1 MIDYDFSYFFI
12 VSQLLS
18 ICRILI
24 RMFPFERKEKILG
37 RLRKTGRLSINE
49 DAKLFNVSISTLH
62 RDLED
67 LEKQGL
73 VKKVVG
79 GAVLV
84 NGIQFT
90 THFDKRLQNQSREK
104 KAIAKKAL
112 DYIQDD
118 TSIYLDHSTTTTY
131 LAREIKQRS
140 YKSLLVLTNSLQ
152 IPIELGGVQGI
163 QVISTGGAVES
174 EFKAMYGRW
183 VLDSIQRI
191 NLNQIFISVGAISV
205 DNGLMTQ
212 IHFIND
218 LFPELFRRSQHINVL
233 VDSSKFYKLC
243 TFQISPLTPSFTI
256 FTDKGL
262 PAEIRHEIEA
272 KGVKLVI

>member
-1 MIDYDFSYFFI
+1 MY
-12 VSQLLS
+12 
-18 ICRILI
+18 
-24 RMFPFERKEKILG
+24 PFERKEKILS
-37 RLRKTGRLSINE
+37 RLRKTGRININE
-49 DAKLFNVSISTLH
+49 DAKVFNVSISTLH

-84 NGIQFT
+84 NGTQFS
-90 THFDKRLQNQSREK
+90 THFDNRLQTQSREK
-104 KAIAKKAL
+104 KAIAKNAVE
-112 DYIQDD
+112 YIQDD

-131 LAREIKQRS
+131 LAREIKQRT

-152 IPIELGGVQGI
+152 IPLELGGVQGI

-174 EFKAMYGRW
+174 EFKAMHGRW
-183 VLDSIQRI
+183 VVDSIQRI

-205 DNGLMTQ
+205 ENGLMTQ
-212 IHFIND
+212 THFIND
-218 LFPELFRRSQHINVL
+218 LFPELFRRSRHIKML

-243 TFQISPLTPSFTI
+243 TFQISPLNPSFTI

-262 PAEIRHEIEA
+262 PEEIRNEIET
-272 KGVKLVI
+272 KGIKLVI

>member
-1 MIDYDFSYFFI
+1 MY
-12 VSQLLS
+12 
-18 ICRILI
+18 
-24 RMFPFERKEKILG
+24 PFERKEKILS
-37 RLRKTGRLSINE
+37 RLRKIGRININE
-49 DAKLFNVSISTLH
+49 DAKVFNVSTSTLH

-84 NGIQFT
+84 NGSQFS
-90 THFDKRLQNQSREK
+90 THFDNRLQTQSREK
-104 KAIAKKAL
+104 KAIAKNAVE
-112 DYIQDD
+112 YIQDD

-131 LAREIKQRS
+131 LAREIKQRT

-183 VLDSIQRI
+183 VVDAIQRI

-205 DNGLMTQ
+205 ENGLMTQ

-218 LFPELFRRSQHINVL
+218 LFPELFRRSRHINVL

-262 PAEIRHEIEA
+262 PEEIKQEFEA
-272 KGVKLVI
+272 KGLKLLI

>member
-1 MIDYDFSYFFI
+1 MY
-12 VSQLLS
+12 
-18 ICRILI
+18 
-24 RMFPFERKEKILG
+24 PFERKEKILD
-37 RLRKTGRLSINE
+37 RLRKTGQININD

-73 VKKVVG
+73 IKKVMG

-84 NGIQFT
+84 KGIQFA
-90 THFDKRLQNQSREK
+90 THFDKRLQNQAKEK
-104 KAIAKKAL
+104 KAIARKAVQS
-112 DYIQDD
+112 IQDD

-131 LAREIKQRS
+131 LAREIKQRA

-152 IPIELGGVQGI
+152 IPLELGGIQGI

-174 EFKAMYGRW
+174 EFKAFYGRW
-183 VLDSIQRI
+183 VVDSLQRI

-205 DNGLMTQ
+205 RNGLMTQ
-212 IHFIND
+212 MHFIND
-218 LFPELFRRSQHINVL
+218 LIPELFRRSQRINVL

-243 TFQISPLTPSFTI
+243 TFQISPLKPSFTI
-256 FTDKGL
+256 FSDKGL
-262 PAEIRHEIEA
+262 PEEIRNEIKT
-272 KGVKLVI
+272 KGLKLVI

>member
-1 MIDYDFSYFFI
+1 MY
-12 VSQLLS
+12 
-18 ICRILI
+18 
-24 RMFPFERKEKILG
+24 PFERKEKILD
-37 RLRKTGRLSINE
+37 RLRKIGRININE
-49 DAKLFNVSISTLH
+49 DAKLFDISISTLH

-73 VKKVVG
+73 VKKVMG
-79 GAVLV
+79 GALLV
-84 NGIQFT
+84 NGIQFA

-104 KAIAKKAL
+104 KAIAKKAVE
-112 DYIQDD
+112 YIQDD
-118 TSIYLDHSTTTTY
+118 MSIYLDHSSTTTY
-131 LAREIKQRS
+131 LARELKQRS
-140 YKSLLVLTNSLQ
+140 FKSLLVLTNSLQ

-174 EFKAMYGRW
+174 EFKALCGRW
-183 VLDSIQRI
+183 VVDSIQRI

-212 IHFIND
+212 MHFIND
-218 LFPELFRRSQHINVL
+218 LFPELLRRSQHINVL

-243 TFQISPLTPSFTI
+243 TFQISPLKPSFTI

-262 PAEIRHEIEA
+262 PEDIRKEIEA
-272 KGVKLVI
+272 RGVKLVLA

>member
-1 MIDYDFSYFFI
+1 MTSMY
-12 VSQLLS
+12 
-18 ICRILI
+18 
-24 RMFPFERKEKILG
+24 PFERKEKILD
-37 RLRKTGRLSINE
+37 RLRKIGRIHINE
-49 DAKLFNVSISTLH
+49 DAKLFNASISTLH

-79 GAVLV
+79 GAVLL
-84 NGIQFT
+84 NGIQSE
-90 THFDKRLQNQSREK
+90 THFDKRLQNQAKEK
-104 KAIAKKAL
+104 KAIARNAVQH
-112 DYIQDD
+112 IQDD
-118 TSIYLDHSTTTTY
+118 TSIFLDHSSTTTY

-152 IPIELGGVQGI
+152 IPVELGGIQGI

-174 EFKAMYGRW
+174 EFKALHGRW
-183 VLDSIQRI
+183 VVDSIQRI

-212 IHFIND
+212 MHFIND

-243 TFQISPLTPSFTI
+243 TFQISPLKPSFTI
-256 FTDKGL
+256 FTDKAL
-262 PAEIRHEIEA
+262 PEEIRHEIEA
-272 KGVKLVI
+272 KGLKLMI

>member
-1 MIDYDFSYFFI
+1 MY
-12 VSQLLS
+12 
-18 ICRILI
+18 
-24 RMFPFERKEKILG
+24 PFERKEKILS
-37 RLRKTGRLSINE
+37 RLRKTGRINISQ

-84 NGIQFT
+84 NGTQFT

-104 KAIAKKAL
+104 KAIAKNAVE
-112 DYIQDD
+112 YIQDD

-152 IPIELGGVQGI
+152 IPIEIGGVQGI

-183 VLDSIQRI
+183 VVDSIQRI

-205 DNGLMTQ
+205 VNGLMTQ

-218 LFPELFRRSQHINVL
+218 LIPELFRRSQHINVL

-243 TFQISPLTPSFTI
+243 TFQISPLKPSFTI
-256 FTDKGL
+256 FSDKGL
-262 PAEIRHEIEA
+262 PEEIRQEIEA
-272 KGVKLVI
+272 KGLKLVI

>member
-1 MIDYDFSYFFI
+1 MY
-12 VSQLLS
+12 
-18 ICRILI
+18 
-24 RMFPFERKEKILG
+24 PFESKEKILR
-37 RLRKTGRLSINE
+37 RLRKPGRININQ
-49 DAKLFNVSISTLH
+49 DAKLFDISISTLH
-62 RDLED
+62 RDLEY
-67 LEKQGL
+67 LEKRGL
-73 VKKVVG
+73 VTKVVG

-84 NGIQFT
+84 NGTQFA
-90 THFDKRLQNQSREK
+90 THFDKRLQNQSRGK
-104 KAIAKKAL
+104 KAIAKNAVE
-112 DYIQDD
+112 YIQDD
-118 TSIYLDHSTTTTY
+118 TSIYLDHSTTATY

-140 YKSLLVLTNSLQ
+140 YKSLLVLTNSLH

-183 VLDSIQRI
+183 VVDSIQRI

-205 DNGLMTQ
+205 ENGLMTQ

-218 LFPELFRRSQHINVL
+218 LIPELFRRSQHINVL

-243 TFQISPLTPSFTI
+243 TFQISPLNPSFTI

-262 PAEIRHEIEA
+262 PGEVRQEIEA
-272 KGVKLVI
+272 KGLKLVI

>member
-1 MIDYDFSYFFI
+1 MY
-12 VSQLLS
+12 
-18 ICRILI
+18 
-24 RMFPFERKEKILG
+24 PFERKEKILS
-37 RLRKTGRLSINE
+37 RLRKTGRISINE
-49 DAKLFNVSISTLH
+49 DAKVFNVSISTLH

-84 NGIQFT
+84 NGTQFS
-90 THFDKRLQNQSREK
+90 THFDNRLQTQSREK
-104 KAIAKKAL
+104 KAIAKNAVE
-112 DYIQDD
+112 YIQDD

-131 LAREIKQRS
+131 LAREIKQRT

-174 EFKAMYGRW
+174 EFKAMHGRW
-183 VLDSIQRI
+183 VVDSIQRI

-205 DNGLMTQ
+205 ENGLMTQ

-218 LFPELFRRSQHINVL
+218 LFPELFRRSRHINVL
-233 VDSSKFYKLC
+233 VDSSKFFKLC
-243 TFQISPLTPSFTI
+243 TFQISPLNPSFTI

-262 PAEIRHEIEA
+262 PEEIRHEIEA
-272 KGVKLVI
+272 KGVKVVI

>member
-1 MIDYDFSYFFI
+1 MY
-12 VSQLLS
+12 
-18 ICRILI
+18 
-24 RMFPFERKEKILG
+24 PFERKEKILG
-37 RLRKTGRLSINE
+37 RLRKTGRLNINE
-49 DAKLFNVSISTLH
+49 DARLFNVSVSTLH

-84 NGIQFT
+84 DGVQSA

-104 KAIAKKAL
+104 KAIAKKAVEC
-112 DYIQDD
+112 IQDD
-118 TSIYLDHSTTTTY
+118 TSIYLDHSTTATY
-131 LAREIKQRS
+131 LAREIRQRT
-140 YKSLLVLTNSLQ
+140 YKSLLVLTNSLH

-174 EFKAMYGRW
+174 EFKALHGRW
-183 VLDSIQRI
+183 VVDSLQRI

-205 DNGLMTQ
+205 ENGLMTQ

-233 VDSSKFYKLC
+233 VDSSKFHKLC
-243 TFQISPLTPSFTI
+243 TFQIAPLNPSFTI

-262 PAEIRHEIEA
+262 PEDIRQEIEA
-272 KGVKLVI
+272 RGLKLVI

>member
-1 MIDYDFSYFFI
+1 MY
-12 VSQLLS
+12 
-18 ICRILI
+18 
-24 RMFPFERKEKILG
+24 PFERKEKILN
-37 RLRKTGRLSINE
+37 RLRKIGRININE

-73 VKKVVG
+73 VKKVMG

-84 NGIQFT
+84 GGAHFA
-90 THFDKRLQNQSREK
+90 THFDKRLQIQAKEK
-104 KAIAKKAL
+104 KAIAKMAA
-112 DYIQDD
+112 QHVRDD
-118 TSIYLDHSTTTTY
+118 TSIFLDHSSTTTF

-152 IPIELGGVQGI
+152 IPVELGGVQGI

-174 EFKAMYGRW
+174 EFKALYGRW
-183 VLDSIQRI
+183 VADALQRI
-191 NLNQIFISVGAISV
+191 NLNQIFISVGAISIDV
-205 DNGLMTQ
+205 GLMTQ
-212 IHFIND
+212 MHFIND

-243 TFQISPLTPSFTI
+243 TFQISPLKSSFTI
-256 FTDKGL
+256 FSDKGL
-262 PAEIRHEIEA
+262 PEDIRGEIEA
-272 KGVKLVI
+272 RGLKLVI

>member
-1 MIDYDFSYFFI
+1 MY
-12 VSQLLS
+12 
-18 ICRILI
+18 
-24 RMFPFERKEKILG
+24 PFERKEKILG
-37 RLRKTGRLSINE
+37 RLRKTGRLNINE

-79 GAVLV
+79 GAVPAS
-84 NGIQFT
+84 GIQSA
-90 THFDKRLQNQSREK
+90 THFDKRLQNQSRKK
-104 KAIAKKAL
+104 KAIARKAVE
-112 DYIQDD
+112 YIQDD
-118 TSIYLDHSTTTTY
+118 TSIYLDHSTTITY
-131 LAREIKQRS
+131 LAREIKQRT
-140 YKSLLVLTNSLQ
+140 YKSLLVLTNSLH
-152 IPIELGGVQGI
+152 IPTELGGIQGI

-174 EFKAMYGRW
+174 EFKAMHGRW
-183 VLDSIQRI
+183 VVDSIQRI

-205 DNGLMTQ
+205 ENGLMTQ

-218 LFPELFRRSQHINVL
+218 LFPELFRRSRHINVL

-243 TFQISPLTPSFTI
+243 TFQISPLNPAFTI

-262 PAEIRHEIEA
+262 PPEIRHEIEA
-272 KGVKLVI
+272 KGVRLVI

>member
-1 MIDYDFSYFFI
+1 MY
-12 VSQLLS
+12 
-18 ICRILI
+18 
-24 RMFPFERKEKILG
+24 PFERKEKILD
-37 RLRKTGRLSINE
+37 RLRKTGQININD
-49 DAKLFNVSISTLH
+49 DAKLFSVSISTLH

-73 VKKVVG
+73 IKKVMG

-84 NGIQFT
+84 NGIQFA
-90 THFDKRLQNQSREK
+90 THFDKRLQIQAKEK
-104 KAIAKKAL
+104 KAIARKAVQH
-112 DYIQDD
+112 IQDD
-118 TSIYLDHSTTTTY
+118 TSIYIDHSSTTAY
-131 LAREIKQRS
+131 LARELKQRS
-140 YKSLLVLTNSLQ
+140 FKSLLVLTNSLQ
-152 IPIELGGVQGI
+152 IPLELGGVQGI

-183 VLDSIQRI
+183 VVDSIQRI

-205 DNGLMTQ
+205 DDGLMTQ

-243 TFQISPLTPSFTI
+243 TFQISPLNPSFTI
-256 FTDKGL
+256 FSDKGL
-262 PAEIRHEIEA
+262 PQEIRHEIEA
-272 KGVKLVI
+272 KGLKLVI

>member
-1 MIDYDFSYFFI
+1 MY
-12 VSQLLS
+12 
-18 ICRILI
+18 
-24 RMFPFERKEKILG
+24 PFERKQKIMS
-37 RLRKTGRLSINE
+37 RLRKTGRINFNE

-73 VKKVVG
+73 VKKVMG

-84 NGIQFT
+84 SGTQFE
-90 THFDKRLQNQSREK
+90 THFDKRLQTRAREK
-104 KAIAKKAL
+104 KSIARMAVQHV
-112 DYIQDD
+112 QDD
-118 TSIYLDHSTTTTY
+118 TSIFLDHSSTTTY

-152 IPIELGGVQGI
+152 IPVELGGVQGI
-163 QVISTGGAVES
+163 QVISTGGAVEG
-174 EFKAMYGRW
+174 EFKALYGRW
-183 VLDSIQRI
+183 VVDALQRI

-205 DNGLMTQ
+205 DFGLMTQ
-212 IHFIND
+212 MHFIND

-243 TFQISPLTPSFTI
+243 TFKISPLNPSFTI
-256 FTDKGL
+256 FSDKRLPEDIRSEIKARGL
-262 PAEIRHEIEA
+262 
-272 KGVKLVI
+272 KLVI

>member
-1 MIDYDFSYFFI
+1 MY
-12 VSQLLS
+12 
-18 ICRILI
+18 
-24 RMFPFERKEKILG
+24 PFERKEKILD
-37 RLRKTGRLSINE
+37 RLRKTGRLNINE
-49 DAKLFNVSISTLH
+49 DAQLFNVSISTLH

-84 NGIQFT
+84 NGIQFE

-104 KAIAKKAL
+104 KAIAKKAVE
-112 DYIQDD
+112 YIQDD

-131 LAREIKQRS
+131 LAREIKQRT

-174 EFKAMYGRW
+174 EFKAMHGRW
-183 VLDSIQRI
+183 VVDSIQRI

-218 LFPELFRRSQHINVL
+218 LFPELFRRSRHINVL

-243 TFQISPLTPSFTI
+243 TFQISPLNPSFTI

-262 PAEIRHEIEA
+262 PEEIRHEIEA